1 MGMNDFET
9 IIEKIVQHPTIKN
22 VSLSSYNEPLLDPFF
37 RERVTTIKKH
47 GLSLILHTNGSK
59 LSKSVV
65 DFLNGSGC
73 INEIHVNFPYYD
85 ANRYFSITGSNTFS
99 LVCENLEYAIDSGLN
114 LNFSIQKIGS
124 DYKNNL
130 KLMNQLYSDR
140 IGKKIKAWET
150 IDRAGILKNE
160 YAQGIYVPGL
170 LSGCKNVLQWLTIN
184 VNGDCFICCNDY
196 YNQHI
201 YGNLLELQLDD
212 IISSSKYQNLMRC
225 IFGEIN
231 SSENFI
237 CRKCY
242 EMKIMHTYRRME
254 SPIRKKL
261 GCL

>member
-1 MGMNDFET
+1 M
-9 IIEKIVQHPTIKN
+9 
-22 VSLSSYNEPLLDPFF
+22 
-37 RERVTTIKKH
+37 
-47 GLSLILHTNGSK
+47 
-59 LSKSVV
+59 
-65 DFLNGSGC
+65 
-73 INEIHVNFPYYD
+73 
-85 ANRYFSITGSNTFS
+85 
-99 LVCENLEYAIDSGLN
+99 
-114 LNFSIQKIGS
+114 
-124 DYKNNL
+124 
-130 KLMNQLYSDR
+130 YSDR

-160 YAQGIYVPGL
+160 YVPGL